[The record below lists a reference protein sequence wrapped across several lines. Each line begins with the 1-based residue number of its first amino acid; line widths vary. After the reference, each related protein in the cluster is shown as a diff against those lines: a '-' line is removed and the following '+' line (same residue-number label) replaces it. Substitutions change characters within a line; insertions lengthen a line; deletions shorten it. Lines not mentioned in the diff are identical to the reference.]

1 MIFRKWYTVR
11 KFTKQSFVNGYATQ
25 GYSDSKAELDVQP
38 EGNTLQYPA
47 EGGNAVTRLSVWGDY
62 PFTAANQDSGVKGDR
77 LLWYGHW
84 YECTSSV
91 WWDGTP
97 LHHYKSSFTYV
108 PNGGE
113 E

>member
-1 MIFRKWYTVR
+1 MLFRKPYTIR
-11 KFTKQSFVNGYATQ
+11 RYGEQQFVNGYATQ
-25 GYSDSKAELDVQP
+25 GYREGTAVLDVQP
-38 EGNTLQYPA
+38 EGNALQAPS
-47 EGGNAVTRLSVWGDY
+47 EGANAVTRLSVWGDF

-108 PNGGE
+108 PNGGTE
-113 E
+113 